1 MKKSGIALLLTLSL
15 IFSTVFG
22 CFMLPAA
29 AEEGVQ
35 STAAIVGYDASLVGS
50 ELQVVV
56 NATDAS
62 GYKLYEGGSL
72 VCESTGPILTYM
84 GYNSQKTYT
93 IGVVDA
99 EGKESSALALD
110 PAKITTVAADSSY
123 TASNLLLKK
132 EPTFTADSLGYAN
145 SVATVKDPMWMF
157 DGDLN
162 TRYSTVARTNEG
174 KNPNVDFTVSLGG
187 NFALGELKVY
197 DFDGTRRCMGYNLIL
212 EIYTDGEWK
221 KVVELDKDAIAA
233 SYQGSGQKN
242 GHLLVD
248 LTGYRAEAI
257 RFYNYGL
264 PVNNNDAIS
273 FWEISL
279 SGIKLAD
286 FSEYEYS
293 VSDAPYNNNLFAG
306 RSFYLPAEANVTW
319 VSGSAPIKNLTDGS
333 TGNMYKANG
342 KLIYD
347 IDLADDGYAIVDSVT
362 VTFSK
367 NTGNSAAGGA
377 NRHYNIGAD
386 IIFEAY
392 FAGEWHEVYN
402 QTFSENVGPTLTFDL
417 GGVPA
422 EKLRYRCTS
431 TATPYNMYDAAGNV
445 AGTSVENAVGIM
457 EMTAAGRMVDLPE
470 TAVPSNNVFL
480 NNEFIPTEAASK
492 NVWAGNPYSNLTNG
506 DAKNDR
512 FATNGLTA
520 ADATLTFDGIANL
533 FRLEFVYENA
543 NRSGKDLLVEVTYA
557 GKTYTV
563 INEQY
568 DSGVANRVFE
578 LGGIPAESVRIYIST
593 GHAAGNCTSIRE
605 ITCSGIMNSNVVSKT
620 ENNVLKGQMP
630 EIGPAATNTNAANY
644 GYQTL
649 TDGSKVWTK
658 IDNVEYGRFSTQTI
672 QSGNNLQTV
681 CMDAIFTVDEALDLG
696 TLRIYDFNPAQN
708 KFGGKHLVIL
718 ALVNGVWKTIYQLDG
733 DAIYAHRSGDH
744 LAFDLGGLN
753 ATELRI
759 TLKTNR
765 DDGLDLS
772 VSVFEIELSA
782 SLIGNKAELAAK
794 EEAKK
799 AVYTEGNILLGLPAE
814 NLSVN
819 CAMNGNHP
827 LTLAFDG
834 IIEPDVV
841 NGSASKNRYATQGG
855 NKITD
860 ASGNQIGSSYTLTI
874 DLKNN
879 APLNILSIYE
889 WRSGGSINRSN
900 KTKVEVKINN
910 AWVVLYS
917 NVPLSSTAS
926 DRTDF
931 DLRGVVASGI
941 RITFVNDHYEGAA
954 NVGWWPP
961 ATIKEIT
968 CTSTA
973 NLGDVADAYENLA
986 TVKPTDEFGMPEIF
1000 ATKLADEKAELTT
1013 IGTDAKT
1020 LIAKIDNLN
1029 TAANNFEKGILPE
1042 TNVYGDFKQA
1052 NISLKGNVGFN
1063 FFGALSTDVLEKF
1076 PNAGVLV
1083 KYNTVNEG
1091 TVTTHTETRKLSE
1104 LSTDSTG
1111 RYIVAFDLAAAQMT
1125 DSVEIRLI
1133 LDGDNCGEHI
1143 SWTIKDYC
1151 DVILAGEYE
1160 QSLKDVV
1167 SAMLVY
1173 GAHAQNYFN
1182 YNTDKLAADITEE
1195 LAAVTENAKPSTEG
1209 VATGV
1214 SMSGWTL
1221 MLDSN
1226 VTAKIYVTLNG
1237 VSAEDIGVTITTPS
1251 GDVIAVDSLEAVG
1264 ERYRVN
1270 VTDITSGYLN
1280 DDYTVTIT
1288 NKTDNTVMT
1297 IKSSAMCYVSAI
1309 LAMDNVDPAL
1319 VDLVTA
1325 LKLYSNAADAY
1336 FGK

>member
-15 IFSTVFG
+15 LFSTVLG
-22 CFMLPAA
+22 CFVLPVA

-35 STAAIVGYDASLVGS
+35 GTAVIAGYDASLVGS

-62 GYKLYEGGSL
+62 GYKLYEGSSL

-99 EGKESSALALD
+99 EGKESSTLALD
-110 PAKITTVAADSSY
+110 PAKIATVAADSSY

-145 SVATVKDPMWMF
+145 SVASVKDPMWMF
-157 DGDLN
+157 DGDIN
-162 TRYSTVARTNEG
+162 TRYSTVARSNEG
-174 KNPNVDFTVSLGG
+174 KNPNIDFTVSLGG

-197 DFDGTRRCMGYNLIL
+197 DFDGTRRCMGYNLVL

-233 SYQGSGQKN
+233 SYQGSGMKN

-257 RFYNYGL
+257 RFHNYGL

-286 FSEYEYS
+286 FSGYEYS
-293 VSDAPYNNNLFAG
+293 VSDAPYTNNLFAG

-319 VSGSAPIKNLTDGS
+319 VSGSAPITNLTDGN

-367 NTGNSAAGGA
+367 NTGNSSAGGA

-392 FAGEWHEVYN
+392 FAGEWHVVYSR
-402 QTFSENVGPTLTFDL
+402 TFSENVGPTLTFDL

-431 TATPYNMYDAAGNV
+431 TATPYNMYDASGNV

-492 NVWAGNPYSNLTNG
+492 VVWTGNPYSNLTNG
-506 DAKNDR
+506 NKKDDR
-512 FATNGLTA
+512 FATNGLNMT
-520 ADATLTFDGIANL
+520 DATLTFDGMAL
-533 FRLEFVYENA
+533 LYQLEIVYESA
-543 NRSGKDLLVEVTYA
+543 VRSGVDLLIEVTYA
-557 GKTYTV
+557 GKTHAV
-563 INEQY
+563 VNETY
-568 DSGVANRVFE
+568 ETGATTRTFS
-578 LGGIPAESVRIYIST
+578 LGGVPAEKVRIYIST
-593 GHAAGNCTSIRE
+593 GFAAGNCTSIRE
-605 ITCSGIMNSNVVSKT
+605 ISCTGVIDNTISSCT
-620 ENNVLKGQMP
+620 EDNILKGVSAQS
-630 EIGPAATNTNAANY
+630 GPTATAVNAANY

-672 QSGNNLQTV
+672 SNGNSLQTV
-681 CMDAIFTVDEALDLG
+681 CLDASFAVDEKLDLG
-696 TLRIYDFNPAQN
+696 TLRIYDFNPTQN
-708 KFGGKHLVIL
+708 KFGGKHLIIS
-718 ALVNGVWKTIYQLDG
+718 ARINGVWKTLFELDG
-733 DAIYAHRSGDH
+733 DDIYAHRVSDH
-744 LAFDLGGLN
+744 LAFDLGGVN
-753 ATELRI
+753 ATDIRI
-759 TLKTNR
+759 ILKTNR
-765 DDGLDLS
+765 GEGTDIS

-782 SLIGNKAELAAK
+782 SRVGNKTEIAAQNEAAK
-794 EEAKK
+794 N
-799 AVYTEGNILLGLPAE
+799 VYTEGNILEGLPAE

-819 CAMNGNHP
+819 CSMNGNHP

-855 NKITD
+855 IKITD
-860 ASGNQIGSSYTLTI
+860 AAGNQIGSAYTLTI

-900 KTKVEVKINN
+900 KTKVEVKVNN
-910 AWVVLYS
+910 AWVVLYN

-968 CTSTA
+968 CTSVA

-986 TVKPTDEFGMPEIF
+986 TVKPNNEFGMSEIF
-1000 ATKLADEKAELTT
+1000 AAKLSDEKSVLAG
-1013 IGTDAKT
+1013 ISTDAKT
-1020 LIAKIDNLN
+1020 LIAKINDLN
-1029 TAANNFEKGILPE
+1029 TAANNFENGTLPE
-1042 TNVYGDFKQA
+1042 TDVYGDFKQA
-1052 NISLKGNVGFN
+1052 SISLKGNVGFN
-1063 FFGALSTDVLEKF
+1063 FFGALDADVLAKF

-1083 KYNTVNEG
+1083 KYNTVSEG
-1091 TVTTHTETRKLSE
+1091 TVTTVTETRKLSE
-1104 LSTDSTG
+1104 LATDSTG
-1111 RYIVAFDLAAAQMT
+1111 RYILAFDMAAAQMT

-1143 SWTIKDYC
+1143 VWSIKDYC
-1151 DVILAGEYE
+1151 EVILAGDYE
-1160 QSLKDVV
+1160 QALKDVV

-1173 GAHAQNYFN
+1173 GAYAQNYFG
-1182 YNTDKLAADITEE
+1182 YNTEKLAADITAD

-1209 VATGV
+1209 AATGV

-1226 VTAKIYVTLNG
+1226 VTAKIYVTLDG
-1237 VSAEDIGVTITTPS
+1237 VSAEDIGVTITTPA
-1251 GDVIAVDSLEAVG
+1251 GQVINVDSLEAVG
-1264 ERYRVN
+1264 ARYRIN

-1280 DDYTVTIT
+1280 DEYTVTIT
-1288 NKTDNTVMT
+1288 NNTDGSVMT

-1309 LAMDNVDPAL
+1309 LAMDNADPAL
-1319 VDLVTA
+1319 VNLVTA

>member
-15 IFSTVFG
+15 LFSTVFG

-35 STAAIVGYDASLVGS
+35 GTAAIVGYDASLVGS
-50 ELQVVV
+50 ELQVAV
-56 NATDAS
+56 NATNAS

-99 EGKESSALALD
+99 EGKETSALALD
-110 PAKITTVAADSSY
+110 PAKIMTVAADSSY

-145 SVATVKDPMWMF
+145 SVASVKDPMWMF
-157 DGDLN
+157 DGDIN
-162 TRYSTVARTNEG
+162 TRYSTVARSNEG
-174 KNPNVDFTVSLGG
+174 KNPNIDFTVSLGG

-197 DFDGTRRCMGYNLIL
+197 DFDGTRRCMGYNLVL

-319 VSGSAPIKNLTDGS
+319 VSGSAPITNLTDGS
-333 TGNMYKANG
+333 TGNVYKANG

-367 NTGNSAAGGA
+367 NTGNSTAGGA

-520 ADATLTFDGIANL
+520 ADATLTFDGVAIL
-533 FRLEFVYENA
+533 YQLDIVYESA
-543 NRSGKDLLVEVTYA
+543 VRSGVDLLIEVTYA
-557 GKTYTV
+557 GKTHAV
-563 INEQY
+563 VNETY
-568 DSGVANRVFE
+568 ETGATTRTFT
-578 LGGIPAESVRIYIST
+578 LGGVPAEKVRIYIST
-593 GHAAGNCTSIRE
+593 GFAAGNCTSIRE
-605 ITCSGIMNSNVVSKT
+605 ISCSGVIDNTISSNT
-620 ENNVLKGQMP
+620 QDNILKGVSAQS
-630 EIGPAATNTNAANY
+630 GPSATAVNAANY

-672 QSGNNLQTV
+672 SNGNNLQTV
-681 CMDAIFTVDEALDLG
+681 CLDASFAVDEKLDLG
-696 TLRIYDFNPAQN
+696 TLRIYDFNPSQN
-708 KFGGKHLVIL
+708 KFGGKHLTIS
-718 ALVNGVWKTIYQLDG
+718 ARINGVWKTLFELEG
-733 DAIYAHRSGDH
+733 DYIYAHRVSDH
-744 LAFDLGGLN
+744 LAFDLGGVN
-753 ATELRI
+753 ATDIRVI
-759 TLKTNR
+759 LKTNR
-765 DDGLDLS
+765 GEGTDIS

-782 SLIGNKAELAAK
+782 TRFGKNTEIAAQDEAAK
-794 EEAKK
+794 N
-799 AVYTEGNILLGLPAE
+799 VYTEGNILEGLPAE

-931 DLRGVVASGI
+931 DLHGIVASGI

-968 CTSTA
+968 CTSSV
-973 NLGDVADAYENLA
+973 NLGDVADAYAALESVTPA
-986 TVKPTDEFGMPEIF
+986 DEFGMSDIY
-1000 ATKLADEKAELTT
+1000 AAKLADEKAELAT
-1013 IGTDAKT
+1013 IGTDAKA
-1020 LIAKIDNLN
+1020 LGAKLANLN
-1029 TAANNFEKGILPE
+1029 TSINNFKNGTAPV
-1042 TNVYGDFKQA
+1042 TNAYGDFKQA

-1063 FFGALSTDVLEKF
+1063 FFGALSADVLAKF

-1083 KYNTVNEG
+1083 SYNTVNEG
-1091 TVTTHTETRKLSE
+1091 TVTNVTETRKLSD

-1111 RYIVAFDLAAAQMT
+1111 RYVLAFDLAAAQMT
-1125 DSVEIRLI
+1125 DTVEIRLV

-1143 SWTIKDYC
+1143 SWSIKDYC
-1151 DVILAGEYE
+1151 EVILAGDYE

-1173 GAHAQNYFN
+1173 GAYAQNYFG

-1209 VATGV
+1209 AATGV
-1214 SMSGWTL
+1214 SMGGWTL

-1226 VTAKIYVTLNG
+1226 VTAKIYLNLDG
-1237 VSAEDIGVTITTPS
+1237 VSADDIGVTITTPA
-1251 GDVIAVDSLEAVG
+1251 GQVINVDSLEAVG
-1264 ERYRVN
+1264 ARYRVN

-1280 DDYTVTIT
+1280 DEYTVTIT

-1309 LAMDNVDPAL
+1309 LAMENADPAL